1 MFKMARDK
9 FSEVHRNKRKG
20 SLRQVIVNWNT
31 TVLIFNIAREVTVMY
46 TMFVCK
52 ISPKEN

>member
-9 FSEVHRNKRKG
+9 FSEVHRNKYKG
-20 SLRQVIVNWNT
+20 SLRQVIINWNT

-46 TMFVCK
+46 TMFICK